1 VAKPKVAR
9 RKAAKRKV
17 VARKAAKPKA
27 EDDRENKTS
36 RGKKTSEAKRLPEER
51 IEDLKRR
58 AEELS
63 GGQMEVGSLD
73 DYPSEVPAE
82 VEEGFW
88 KYIVDYEEAPWT
100 THFQQLEN
108 AGVSL
113 PPPDSL
119 KDEELT
125 AKLWEI
131 IQKLALLHVFIS
143 QTDHL
148 SDRELYTH
156 LWTES
161 LREET
166 KAMPMAAN
174 SAYHIELLGS
184 YSEEDMRLF
193 LKYYA
198 DDDFR
203 RQWHKDWPKDPIPRH
218 EDPPYDRDR
227 LLPKMD
233 YGEPTEGE
241 PN

>member
-1 VAKPKVAR
+1 V
-9 RKAAKRKV
+9 AKRKV
-17 VARKAAKPKA
+17 VKRKAAKHKS
-27 EDDRENKTS
+27 ENDR
-36 RGKKTSEAKRLPEER
+36 KKRIPEER
-51 IEDLKRR
+51 IPENKIEALKRR
-58 AEELS
+58 AEELC
-63 GGQMEVGSLD
+63 GGQMTVGALD
-73 DYPSEVPAE
+73 DYPSEVPEE

-88 KYIVDYEEAPWT
+88 KHVVDYEEAPWT
-100 THFQQLEN
+100 TNFQQLEN

-113 PPPDSL
+113 PTPDSL
-119 KDEELT
+119 NDEELT
-125 AKLWEI
+125 AKLWEV

-156 LWTES
+156 LWTDS

-166 KAMPMAAN
+166 KAMPMVAG
-174 SAYHIELLGS
+174 SAWHIELLGS
-184 YSEEDMRLF
+184 YSEEDMQLF

-203 RQWHKDWPKDPIPRH
+203 RQWHKDWPKDPIPPH

-227 LLPKMD
+227 LLPKPE
-233 YGEPTEGE
+233 YGQPTDGE

>member
-1 VAKPKVAR
+1 MAKPRVAR
-9 RKAAKRKV
+9 RKAAKPKAV
-17 VARKAAKPKA
+17 KPKAVARKTTKSKVKN
-27 EDDRENKTS
+27 DRE
-36 RGKKTSEAKRLPEER
+36 KRTPEER

-58 AEELS
+58 AEELC
-63 GGQMEVGSLD
+63 GGQMVTGGLD
-73 DYPSEVPAE
+73 DYSSEVSAE

-88 KYIVDYEEAPWT
+88 KYVVDYEEAPWT
-100 THFQQLEN
+100 TNFQQLEN

-113 PPPDSL
+113 PAPESL
-119 KDEELT
+119 TDEELQ

-131 IQKLALLHVFIS
+131 IQKLALLRVFIS

-156 LWTES
+156 LWTDS

-166 KAMPMAAN
+166 KAMGMAAG
-174 SAYHIELLGS
+174 AWHIELLGS
-184 YSEEDMRLF
+184 YSGEDMQLF

-203 RQWHKDWPKDPIPRH
+203 RQWHKDWPKDSIPAH

-227 LLPKMD
+227 LLPKVD
-233 YGEPTEGE
+233 YGEPTSGE

>member
-1 VAKPKVAR
+1 VRQRSTPEVTVAKPKVAK
-9 RKAAKRKV
+9 RKAAKH
-17 VARKAAKPKA
+17 KAVKPKA
-27 EDDRENKTS
+27 KDDREKGT
-36 RGKKTSEAKRLPEER
+36 PEER

-63 GGQMEVGSLD
+63 GGQMRVGTLD
-73 DYPSEVPAE
+73 DYPSEVPEE

-88 KYIVDYEEAPWT
+88 KYVVDYEEAPWT

-113 PPPDSL
+113 PAPDSL

-131 IQKLALLHVFIS
+131 IQKLALLRVFIS

-156 LWTES
+156 LWTDS

-166 KAMPMAAN
+166 KAIVMGAG
-174 SAYHIELLGS
+174 SACHIEMLGS
-184 YSEEDMRLF
+184 YSGEDMQLF

-198 DDDFR
+198 DKDWR
-203 RQWHKDWPKDPIPRH
+203 RQWHKDWPKDRIPPH

-227 LLPKMD
+227 LLPKPD
-233 YGEPTEGE
+233 YGPEPDGE

>member
-1 VAKPKVAR
+1 M
-9 RKAAKRKV
+9 
-17 VARKAAKPKA
+17 AKPKA
-27 EDDRENKTS
+27 EDDRD
-36 RGKKTSEAKRLPEER
+36 KRTPEDK

-58 AEELS
+58 AEELC
-63 GGQMEVGSLD
+63 GGEMEIANLD
-73 DYPSEVPAE
+73 DYPAE
-82 VEEGFW
+82 IEEAFW
-88 KYIVDYEEAPWT
+88 EHVVGYEEAPWT

-113 PPPDSL
+113 PAPDSL

-125 AKLWEI
+125 EKLWEV
-131 IQKLALLHVFIS
+131 IQKLALLHVFIGD
-143 QTDHL
+143 TDHL

-166 KAMPMAAN
+166 KAMPMDAN
-174 SAYHIELLGS
+174 CAWHIQMLGS
-184 YSEEDMRLF
+184 GSEEDTHLY

-198 DDDFR
+198 DEDWR
-203 RQWHKDWPKDPIPRH
+203 RRWHNDWPNDLIPEH

-227 LLPKMD
+227 LLPKPD
-233 YGEPTEGE
+233 YGSSTDEE

>member
-1 VAKPKVAR
+1 VPSRKWAQPRVGLARIFHLWQAADDEPSARQEVIVAR
-9 RKAAKRKV
+9 
-17 VARKAAKPKA
+17 PKA
-27 EDDRENKTS
+27 EDDRQ
-36 RGKKTSEAKRLPEER
+36 KRIPEER

-63 GGQMEVGSLD
+63 GGQMEAASLD
-73 DYPSEVPAE
+73 DYPAE
-82 VEEGFW
+82 VEEAFW
-88 KYIVDYEEAPWT
+88 KHVVNYEEAPWT
-100 THFQQLEN
+100 TNFQQLEN

-125 AKLWEI
+125 AKLWEV
-131 IQKLALLHVFIS
+131 IQKLALLHVFVE

-156 LWTES
+156 LWTDS

-166 KAMPMAAN
+166 KALPLAAN
-174 SAYHIELLGS
+174 SAYHIQLLGS
-184 YSEEDMRLF
+184 CSEEDMLLY

-203 RQWHKDWPKDPIPRH
+203 RHWQEDWPNDPIPPH

-227 LLPKMD
+227 LLPKPD
-233 YGEPTEGE
+233 YGPPTDRE

>member
-1 VAKPKVAR
+1 MAKPKVT
-9 RKAAKRKV
+9 KHKVAK
-17 VARKAAKPKA
+17 RKAAKPKA
-27 EDDRENKTS
+27 ENNRKKKIPE
-36 RGKKTSEAKRLPEER
+36 KKTPENN

-58 AEELS
+58 AAELC
-63 GGQMEVGSLD
+63 GGQMTVGTLD
-73 DYPSEVPAE
+73 DYPSEVPEE

-88 KYIVDYEEAPWT
+88 KYVVDYEEAPWT
-100 THFQQLEN
+100 TNFQQLED

-113 PPPDSL
+113 PEPDSL

-125 AKLWEI
+125 KKLWEV

-148 SDRELYTH
+148 NDRELYTH

-166 KAMPMAAN
+166 KAMPVVAG
-174 SAYHIELLGS
+174 SAWHIELLGS
-184 YSEEDMRLF
+184 YSEEDMQLF

-203 RQWHKDWPKDPIPRH
+203 RQWHKDWPEDPIPPH
-218 EDPPYDRDR
+218 ENPPYDRDR
-227 LLPKMD
+227 LLPKTD
-233 YGEPTEGE
+233 YGPPTSQE

>member
-1 VAKPKVAR
+1 MAKPKTEDNR
-9 RKAAKRKV
+9 EKRI
-17 VARKAAKPKA
+17 
-27 EDDRENKTS
+27 
-36 RGKKTSEAKRLPEER
+36 PEER
-51 IEDLKRR
+51 IEALKRH
-58 AEELS
+58 AEELC

-73 DYPSEVPAE
+73 DYPSEVPAD
-82 VEEGFW
+82 VEEAFW
-88 KYIVDYEEAPWT
+88 KHVVDYEEAPWT

-108 AGVSL
+108 AGVLL

-125 AKLWEI
+125 AKLWDL
-131 IQKLALLHVFIS
+131 IQKLALLHVFIE

-156 LWTES
+156 LWTNS

-166 KAMPMAAN
+166 KALPLAAN
-174 SAYHIELLGS
+174 SAYHIQLLGS
-184 YSEEDMRLF
+184 CSEEDMLLY

-203 RQWHKDWPKDPIPRH
+203 QQWHKDWPNDPISRH

-227 LLPKMD
+227 LLPKPD
-233 YGEPTEGE
+233 YGQPTDGVH
-241 PN
+241 N